1 MSHTVSIRIPESMN
15 RRLEE
20 RAKRTGRTRR
30 AVVKEALER
39 SLEVEPK
46 PFMALAGSLD
56 GTRNLSKRKGISKK

>member
-20 RAKRTGRTRR
+20 RAKRTGRTRS

>member
-20 RAKRTGRTRR
+20 RAKRTGRTWS

>member
-1 MSHTVSIRIPESMN
+1 MN

-20 RAKRTGRTRR
+20 RAKRTGRTRS